1 MKLKLCT
8 YPGCDCL
15 VADGSRCARHKA
27 MRETKGGFSGQRTK
41 SRQWHELYQSARW
54 RNARKEFLKTHPYCY
69 VCGAPAKIVDHIRPH
84 RGDLNLF
91 YDESNWQPM
100 CWQCHSRKTLKE
112 NNFFHGEGG
121 VKNIRGKGL

>member
-8 YPGCDCL
+8 YPGCETL
-15 VADGSRCARHKA
+15 VADGSSRCPEHKV
-27 MRETKGGFSGQRTK
+27 KPNGFSGQRTK
-41 SRQWHELYQSARW
+41 SRQWHSLYQSARW
-54 RNARKEFLKTHPYCY
+54 RNERKDFLKSHPYCY

-84 RGDLNLF
+84 RGDIDLF

-121 VKNIRGKGL
+121 GKNITGKRL